1 MFLFVRKTKT
11 PVSTYVD
18 HYKAPQTKT
27 KTFEEP
33 PMTLWRDN
41 KFVTTDNQVDQSNL
55 EKMVTRAVQEY
66 SFKNSIDPT
75 AYRPE
80 KYWLTRP
87 EGTAGPLYATW
98 RTGPYNSAAWNRYTT
113 YLPRLPKE
121 TILRVM
127 PMQYPPKPDRLNN
140 YEREVVVNM
149 LNSLSRH
156 QLPSLQHRYVI
167 PGRMPYQGYYSPCT
181 GRHYC
186 LRGMDY
192 YVDGAPCNER
202 HLNQLVEK
210 IVSSQQSEV
219 MSPKPTW
226 DTSNFKK
233 SGGPMRDSFVI
244 HPEFISEAFPS
255 PPCW

>member
-1 MFLFVRKTKT
+1 M
-11 PVSTYVD
+11 
-18 HYKAPQTKT
+18 
-27 KTFEEP
+27 E
-33 PMTLWRDN
+33 TLHHL
-41 KFVTTDNQVDQSNL
+41 SL
-55 EKMVTRAVQEY
+55 
-66 SFKNSIDPT
+66 
-75 AYRPE
+75 
-80 KYWLTRP
+80 L
-87 EGTAGPLYATW
+87 
-98 RTGPYNSAAWNRYTT
+98 
-113 YLPRLPKE
+113 
-121 TILRVM
+121 
-127 PMQYPPKPDRLNN
+127 
-140 YEREVVVNM
+140 EVVVNM

-210 IVSSQQSEV
+210 IVRFGGLHTLPCHCPCATPLFSYLF
-219 MSPKPTW
+219 PTVDVW